1 MIFEFTVSA
10 WEEFEF
16 WIDNDPAIVV
26 KIRALLD
33 SIQRDP
39 FNGLGKPEP
48 LRHHLK
54 GFWSRRISG
63 EHRLVYKISGVRGV
77 DQRCSILQCRYH
89 YQ

>member
-33 SIQRDP
+33 SIRRDP